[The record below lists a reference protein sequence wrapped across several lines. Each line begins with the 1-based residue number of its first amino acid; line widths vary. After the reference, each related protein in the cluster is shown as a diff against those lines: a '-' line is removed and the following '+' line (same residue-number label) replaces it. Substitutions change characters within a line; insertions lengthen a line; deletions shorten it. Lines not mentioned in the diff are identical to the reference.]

1 MAVRVL
7 IKREVEPFHER
18 HLHHVLVRLR
28 VKAMEQEGYISGE
41 TLRSLENPNEIL
53 VISTWNKLADWKAWE
68 NSPERRQIEKE
79 IAGYLRRPESTSL
92 YGYP

>member
-7 IKREVEPFHER
+7 IKREVELVYEPQ
-18 HLHHVLVRLR
+18 LHHVLLRLR
-28 VKAMEQEGYISGE
+28 AKAMEQEGYISGE

-68 NSPERRQIEKE
+68 NSPGRKQIEKE
-79 IAGYLRRPESTSL
+79 IAGYLRHPESCSIF
-92 YGYP
+92 GYP